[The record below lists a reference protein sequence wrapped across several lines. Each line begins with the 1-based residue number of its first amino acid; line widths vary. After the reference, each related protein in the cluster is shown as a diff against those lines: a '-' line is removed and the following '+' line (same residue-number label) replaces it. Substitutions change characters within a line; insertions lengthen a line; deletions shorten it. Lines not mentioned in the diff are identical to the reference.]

1 MLKLQSC
8 FIKVPPEITKKFT
21 DEVIA
26 MPSWKCSNCGYS
38 LEAET
43 PPEQCPSCKKKCE
56 FLDTT
61 CYTPDCE
68 SEGVDKR
75 IG

>member
-1 MLKLQSC
+1 MN
-8 FIKVPPEITKKFT
+8 
-21 DEVIA
+21 
-26 MPSWKCSNCGYS
+26 SWKCSNCGYS

-43 PPEQCPSCKKKCE
+43 PPEQCPSCRKKCE
-56 FLDTT
+56 FIDNT

-75 IG
+75 IKHLN